1 MGAKQQGADAV
12 DNRWLTIPRTL
23 SFVMNGDD
31 VLLMK
36 RAAHKRV
43 FPNQYNGL
51 GGHIERDED
60 PLAAAVREIEEES
73 GLKVHSMRLR
83 SIHNIDAGEAT
94 GILLFVY
101 TAISASRAIPQD
113 TAEGRLEWVP
123 KSQALDLDLVEDL
136 PYLLPRLLDMDEQ
149 RQPMYAHVS
158 YDAADVMQLRFRT
171 GDQAV
176 QGFRGV
182 E

>member
-12 DNRWLTIPRTL
+12 ENRWLTIPRTL

-31 VLLMK
+31 ILLMK

-83 SIHNIDAGEAT
+83 SIHNIDAGEET

-101 TAISASRAIPQD
+101 TAISDSRAIPQD
-113 TAEGRLEWVP
+113 TPEGRLEWVP
-123 KSQALDLDLVEDL
+123 KSKALDLDLVEDL
-136 PYLLPRLLDMDEQ
+136 PYLLPRLLDMDDE
-149 RQPMYAHVS
+149 RTPMYAHVS
-158 YDAADVMQLRFRT
+158 YDAADVMQLRFRE
-171 GDQAV
+171 GGQAV
-176 QGFRGV
+176 GGV